1 MKIILASKSP
11 RRREIL
17 ESYGFEVE
25 VVPSAPE
32 LPSNTPLSPEEEV
45 SYLALEKGLEAEK
58 NYPDSPVVSSDTVVV
73 MGNAVLGKPKDR
85 EDAYRML
92 SMFSGK
98 THRVL
103 TAYTLFYKGQ
113 RHSRV
118 VSTEVTFYPLS
129 ENEINAYIDTN
140 ECYDKA
146 GAYGIQ
152 GLGSYL
158 VKEIKGDYLNVV
170 GFPLSDFCHTLKDLG
185 LI

>member
-25 VVPSAPE
+25 VVSSAPE
-32 LPSNTPLSPEEEV
+32 LPADSPLTPEEEV
-45 SYLALEKGLEAEK
+45 AYLALEKGLDAEK
-58 NYPDSPVVSSDTVVV
+58 KYPDLPVVSADTVVV
-73 MGNAVLGKPKDR
+73 MGDEVMGKPRDR

-92 SMFSGK
+92 SMYSGK
-98 THRVL
+98 VHRVL

-113 RHSRV
+113 RYSRV
-118 VSTEVTFYPLS
+118 VSTEVTFYPLTD
-129 ENEINAYIDTN
+129 EEINAYIDTN

-146 GAYGIQ
+146 GSYGIQ

-170 GFPLSDFCHTLKDLG
+170 GFPLADFCHTLKEIG
-185 LI
+185 LK

>member
-32 LPSNTPLSPEEEV
+32 LPSDKPLSPEEEV
-45 SYLALEKGLEAEK
+45 AYLALEKGLEAEK
-58 NYPDSPVVSSDTVVV
+58 NYPDTPVVSSDTVVV
-73 MGNAVLGKPKDR
+73 MGNTVLGKPKDR
-85 EDAYRML
+85 QDAYRML

-103 TAYTLFYKGQ
+103 TAYTIFYRGH
-113 RHSRV
+113 RYSRV
-118 VSTEVTFYPLS
+118 ISTEVTFYPLS
-129 ENEINAYIDTN
+129 DSEINAYIDTN

-170 GFPLSDFCHTLKDLG
+170 GFPLSDFCHTLKNLG
-185 LI
+185 IM

>member
-11 RRREIL
+11 RRKEIL
-17 ESYGFEVE
+17 QSYGFEVE
-25 VVPSAPE
+25 TVPSAPE
-32 LPSNTPLSPEEEV
+32 LPAEKPLTPEEEV
-45 SYLALEKGLEAEK
+45 AFLALEKGLDAEK
-58 NYPDSPVVSSDTVVV
+58 QYPDTPVVSADTVVV
-73 MGNAVLGKPKDR
+73 MGNEVMGKPKDR

-92 SMFSGK
+92 SMYSGR

-103 TAYTLFYKGQ
+103 TAYTLFYKGK
-113 RHSRV
+113 RYSRV
-118 VSTEVTFYPLS
+118 ISTDVTFYPLS
-129 ENEINAYIDTN
+129 EKEINDYIDTN

-170 GFPLSDFCHTLKDLG
+170 GFPLSDFCHTLKEIEL
-185 LI
+185 

>member
-11 RRREIL
+11 RRKEIL
-17 ESYGFEVE
+17 ESYGFTVE

-32 LPSNTPLSPEEEV
+32 LPPENELTPEEEV
-45 SYLALEKGLEAEK
+45 SYLALEKGLDAEK
-58 NYPDSPVVSSDTVVV
+58 KYPDTPVVSADTVVV
-73 MGNAVLGKPKDR
+73 MGNEVMGKPRDK
-85 EDAYRML
+85 EDAFRML
-92 SMFSGK
+92 RMYSGK

-113 RHSRV
+113 RRSKV
-118 VSTEVTFYPLS
+118 VSTEVTFYPLT
-129 ENEINAYIDTN
+129 EEEIASYVETG

-146 GAYGIQ
+146 GSYGIQ

-170 GFPLSDFCHTLKDLG
+170 GFPLSDFCHTLKE
-185 LI
+185 LISF